1 MNEKIELQEMIE
13 AYKNGKSLNAI
24 AHSFGTYPTTIK
36 RILERNNVELRHDA
50 PVKGSHVVL
59 NDGEKLIEWAKAQG
73 RLVTRRELAKVAG
86 KTRLSS
92 SYFQKYPEL
101 GRYIVSYDQQDIK
114 KYIEQLFAWLQKNN
128 ISYAPSDRSAL
139 GGIPVQ
145 AKLLGEYE
153 GIVIV
158 VDIKA
163 HTLSNIQYKEMINKR
178 LKKAKEK
185 GVALLFL
192 RKEHFKDLDCV
203 KDLLDG
209 LKYSKEK

>member
-13 AYKNGKSLNAI
+13 AYKNGKSLSAI
-24 AHSFGTYPTTIK
+24 AHSFGTYPTTVK

-73 RLVTRRELAKVAG
+73 RLVTRRELAEVAG

-101 GRYIVSYDQQDIK
+101 GRYIVPYGQQDIK